1 MLNKIKLILSL
12 ATIIT
17 IVGFCYFGKA
27 AYNKYISMK
36 NRMHDAETNVAAYQ
50 NIINNKIKDNYALRL
65 NIEDLS
71 YSNDKLIHELDSVR
85 KSLKIDLN
93 KPGAILSGITSVI
106 HDTTVIDL
114 STQMEN
120 CDSVSIDT
128 TVIKNKDTKYRI
140 KLNKKE
146 LFCDLDINNTQYLYV
161 YTCRGYAN
169 NYKNWFDRLIH
180 FDYTK
185 KDMTKYDIEN
195 SNKLIN
201 IQDTRIIKTN

>member
-12 ATIIT
+12 ATIAT
-17 IVGFCYFGKA
+17 IAGFCYFGKVS
-27 AYNKYISMK
+27 YDKYMSMRD
-36 NRMHDAETNVAAYQ
+36 RMHDAETNVVAYQ
-50 NIINNKIKDNYALRL
+50 NIINKKIKDNYALRL
-65 NIEDLS
+65 NIDDLS

-85 KSLKIDLN
+85 KSLKLDLN
-93 KPGAILSGITSVI
+93 KPGAIMSGITSVI

-114 STQMEN
+114 SDQMKN

-128 TVIKNKDTKYRI
+128 TIIRNKDTKYRI

-161 YTCRGYAN
+161 YTCRGYAQ

-180 FDYTK
+180 LDYTK
-185 KDMTKYDIEN
+185 KDMTKYTIKN
-195 SNKLIN
+195 SNELIT
-201 IQDTRIIKTN
+201 IQDTRIIQTN